1 MEGLQSNALAIKVTM
16 IALMMKTDL
25 LLIGKV
31 SSVEFPD
38 GITWKVME
46 LFVVKWQTKDNLT
59 LAELTTELYNVSIK
73 D

>member
-38 GITWKVME
+38 GIT
-46 LFVVKWQTKDNLT
+46 
-59 LAELTTELYNVSIK
+59 
-73 D
+73 